1 MYLPLQSQ
9 TSVVIQPSWGINRN
23 ENEVP
28 GTGEAA
34 LGVSPAAPRKPT
46 EAEGSAGGATD
57 VAAAAGEILQREI
70 NPGSAMPMDKKSRQG
85 SEEGLP
91 RDVDAMLKSC

>member
-1 MYLPLQSQ
+1 MEDL
-9 TSVVIQPSWGINRN
+9 TPSWR
-23 ENEVP
+23 ERVP